1 MIPFRARHFWE
12 IRHQYAVLVLMC
24 FCVLGFARLGMGA
37 DSVSK
42 LIGKLKDK
50 HGDSRQSA
58 VDELGRIKDPRVVE
72 PLIVTLKDGDA
83 GVRLHAAD
91 ALGQI
96 KDPRAV
102 EPLIAALKD
111 TDSHVRFSAAA
122 ALVKIAAPAV
132 EPLVAALKDPDSNV
146 RVLAADAL
154 GEIKDLRAVE
164 PLVAALKDS
173 DSNVRRMA
181 ASWLGKIKDP
191 RAVEPLIAALKD
203 TDSHVR
209 FSAAAALVKTGV
221 PAVEPLIEAMRPLVA
236 APNSPANINNLKMVE
251 AGLVRIGT
259 PAVEPLI
266 AALKDP
272 DSNVR
277 VMAADALGKIKDPR
291 AVEPLIAA
299 LKDSDSNVRQMAART
314 LGEIK
319 DPRSVES
326 LIAAAQT
333 SPANT
338 IGANNP
344 IPSVPG
350 VVVVESNKLR
360 FINSLGSDIVFLT
373 SREHPITRLA
383 DITDSGSQFAA
394 WGPGPGASIQ
404 DLQQLKVMISGG
416 SGGLHMI
423 GAGNFGRLFQDNPEL
438 KLFVTFRGVGG
449 VEAIEISGGGM
460 RVRFAEQAPTKLT
473 VNTIAVST
481 KFLAYFGG
489 GTNISPP
496 DTIGSGDG
504 IPLISISNGAS
515 FLAGEVSSKDE
526 KAKLIKITFAVTNP
540 AQEATSFK
548 IGDVQLVIGS
558 DRLNDFVAV
567 GYDSKLC
574 AMSDADRKAVK
585 EIVVTIPPTGTRR
598 LSFAFPLF
606 NPDSKRGELVLGSL
620 SPVPFEIGLS
630 GK

>member
-1 MIPFRARHFWE
+1 
-12 IRHQYAVLVLMC
+12 
-24 FCVLGFARLGMGA
+24 
-37 DSVSK
+37 
-42 LIGKLKDK
+42 
-50 HGDSRQSA
+50 
-58 VDELGRIKDPRVVE
+58 
-72 PLIVTLKDGDA
+72 
-83 GVRLHAAD
+83 
-91 ALGQI
+91 
-96 KDPRAV
+96 
-102 EPLIAALKD
+102 
-111 TDSHVRFSAAA
+111 
-122 ALVKIAAPAV
+122 
-132 EPLVAALKDPDSNV
+132 
-146 RVLAADAL
+146 
-154 GEIKDLRAVE
+154 
-164 PLVAALKDS
+164 
-173 DSNVRRMA
+173 MA

-203 TDSHVR
+203 TDSRVR
-209 FSAAAALVKTGV
+209 FNAAAALVKTGV